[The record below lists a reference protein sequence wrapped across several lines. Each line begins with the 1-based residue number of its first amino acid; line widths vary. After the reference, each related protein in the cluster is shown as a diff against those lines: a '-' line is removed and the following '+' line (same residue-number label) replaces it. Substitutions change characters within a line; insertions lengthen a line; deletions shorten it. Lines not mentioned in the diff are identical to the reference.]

1 MWHQFPEYGVEMKSS
16 FHPKMQKRRPILL
29 LLLLV
34 IMGCASNDGVP
45 GNIIPKDRMENILWD
60 MIQADQFSN
69 QYLIKDSSRINVK
82 KETVKLYAEVLK
94 IHNISKEEF
103 KNSFQFYL
111 GRPDLEKKM
120 LDTLSERARKLKL
133 ATGPKSNFP
142 KTK

>member
-1 MWHQFPEYGVEMKSS
+1 MDSS
-16 FHPKMQKRRPILL
+16 FLPKMQKRRFLLPLL
-29 LLLLV
+29 LLI
-34 IMGCASNDGVP
+34 IMGCESNDGVP
-45 GNIIPKDRMENILWD
+45 GNIIAKDRMENILWD
-60 MIQADQFSN
+60 MIQADQFSS
-69 QYLIKDSSRINVK
+69 QYMAKDSTRINVK

-103 KNSFQFYL
+103 KNSFQYYL

-142 KTK
+142 KLK

>member
-1 MWHQFPEYGVEMKSS
+1 MDNS
-16 FHPKMQKRRPILL
+16 FRHKMQAKKPLL
-29 LLLLV
+29 LLLLMV
-34 IMGCASNDGVP
+34 LMGCASNDGVP

-60 MIQADQFSN
+60 MIQADQFSS
-69 QYLIKDSSRINVK
+69 QYLIKDSARINVK

-103 KNSFQFYL
+103 RNSFQYYL
-111 GRPDLEKKM
+111 GRPDIEKKM

-142 KTK
+142 KLK